1 VTAPTPVTAPL
12 PSTSEG
18 RRKLLTRKRIAGAL
32 AATATI
38 IGVLSSSTSLFDWL
52 EATVSPSTPLPA
64 KIDASVAPP
73 ALIDANQPL
82 GTYLS
87 DTHQSTAGLDAYQLA
102 EHGYEFLVDIHLQ
115 GDRGQHIVL
124 RWSIVDE
131 ATGNPLP
138 GPTYNQDAAALVAEV
153 QDQER
158 QWPIWV
164 PSPPRRGRFALRII
178 LLDPKRLPLAE
189 ADSKP
194 FTLTRAPRD

>member
-1 VTAPTPVTAPL
+1 VSAPTPSRA
-12 PSTSEG
+12 
-18 RRKLLTRKRIAGAL
+18 RRRARRRKRIAGAL
-32 AATATI
+32 AATATV

-52 EATVSPSTPLPA
+52 AATVSPATVLPA
-64 KIDASVAPP
+64 KIDASVAAPT
-73 ALIDANQPL
+73 LIDANQSL
-82 GTYLS
+82 GTYLA
-87 DTHQSTAGLDAYQLA
+87 DTNQSKAGLDAYQLA
-102 EHGYEFLVDIHLQ
+102 EQGYEFLVDIHLQ

-131 ATGNPLP
+131 MTGNPLP
-138 GPTYNQDAAALVAEV
+138 GPTYNQDAAKLVAEV

-164 PSPPRRGRFALRII
+164 PSPPTRGRFALRII

-194 FTLTRAPRD
+194 FTLTHAPRD

>member
-1 VTAPTPVTAPL
+1 VTAPTPSRPRRRTR
-12 PSTSEG
+12 
-18 RRKLLTRKRIAGAL
+18 RRKRVAGAL
-32 AATATI
+32 AATATV
-38 IGVLSSSTSLFDWL
+38 IGVLSSSTSLFNWF
-52 EATVSPSTPLPA
+52 EATVSPATPLPA
-64 KIDASVAPP
+64 KIDASVTAPT
-73 ALIDANQPL
+73 LIDANKPL
-82 GTYLS
+82 GAYLS
-87 DTHQSTAGLDAYQLA
+87 DTRQTTAGLDAYQLG
-102 EHGYEFLVDIHLQ
+102 EHGYEFLVDVHLQ

-138 GPTYNQDAAALVAEV
+138 GPTYNQDAANLVAEV

-164 PSPPRRGRFALRII
+164 PSPPTRGRFALRII

-194 FTLTRAPRD
+194 FTLTKAPSD